1 MRVAVVG
8 ATGFV
13 GSHLVP
19 YLVERGHAVIAISR
33 DGRRLPDW
41 TDAVE
46 ARAAGVVDGDL
57 DAALAGAEAV
67 VHLAAIPRETGGRQ
81 FEAVNVRGTE
91 RGVAAAERA
100 GARRLVHLSVLGVTD
115 DPKLAYLHSKWRGER
130 AVRDSKID
138 WVVLRPSLMFGTG
151 DGFFNLVKTTL
162 RWWSPGIVAIPGR
175 GDTRFQPLSVDDL
188 AIGIERSVTD
198 DGHSRA
204 IHELGGPDYWTY
216 RQIVDEVMR
225 VTGMRRLPG
234 HRRDRSHPADV
245 PGQPRPDRL
254 VVAAELDGP
263 RRLRARLRGRA
274 TADGPLIPGS
284 GPSLTFGWHRPPR
297 RLDLD
302 PGPRHAQRAS
312 PSGRR

>member
-1 MRVAVVG
+1 MRIAVVG

-19 YLVERGHAVIAISR
+19 YLVERGHAVIAVSR

-46 ARAAGVVDGDL
+46 ARAADVVDGDL

-91 RGVAAAERA
+91 RVVAAAERT
-100 GARRLVHLSVLGVTD
+100 GVQRLVHLSVLGVTD
-115 DPKLAYLHSKWRGER
+115 DPKLAYLHSKWRGEQ
-130 AVRDSKID
+130 AVRASKLD
-138 WVVLRPSLMFGTG
+138 WVLLRPSLMFGTG

-162 RWWSPGIVAIPGR
+162 RWWSPGVVAIPGR

-188 AIGIERSVTD
+188 AIGIERSVTH

-225 VTGMRRLPG
+225 VTGMRRLPVG
-234 HRRDRSHPADV
+234 LPVPLLSALTVVTDRILPIFPVSHDQIGSLSRPNSTDLDAFERAFGV
-245 PGQPRPDRL
+245 APRPMDL
-254 VVAAELDGP
+254 SYLGAA
-263 RRLRARLRGRA
+263 RR
-274 TADGPLIPGS
+274 
-284 GPSLTFGWHRPPR
+284 
-297 RLDLD
+297 
-302 PGPRHAQRAS
+302 
-312 PSGRR
+312 